1 VSGVWFSLL
10 SPNDVAGFFFLDSF
24 SQNVLTH
31 RLNHLDCFAFQL
43 VWLNAT
49 KPIGKVSPLSERQG
63 TDTWEKPP
71 NHKSAATPKDPFDI
85 HATTKSPPHATHQPS
100 HAAGAPSKPDFYDP
114 FDKTSEADMDLSS
127 RSTLAPLQGFNA
139 RSPPPFVPTQHTS
152 SPATFPGDDE

>member
-1 VSGVWFSLL
+1 M
-10 SPNDVAGFFFLDSF
+10 
-24 SQNVLTH
+24 
-31 RLNHLDCFAFQL
+31 HLDCFAFQL

-71 NHKSAATPKDPFDI
+71 NHKSAATPNDPFDI
-85 HATTKSPPHATHQPS
+85 HATTKSPPHATHQPA

-127 RSTLAPLQGFNA
+127 RSTLAPPQGFNA